1 MTPVLDAN
9 VLLRLADPQSPL
21 HAAAAGAVRAAAVA
35 YGRPAT
41 VPQGVYEFW
50 VVATRP
56 LAQNGLGLTVPE
68 CVARLDPLV
77 ARFPVLPDPPGLF
90 GVWRRLVELHD
101 CKGKPAHGARI
112 AAALSLHGLTHLV
125 TFSAADFARFPHLV
139 ILDPAATAAVP
150 PGP

>member
-1 MTPVLDAN
+1 MTPVLDAT

-21 HAAAAGAVRAAAVA
+21 HAAAAAAVRTAAVA

-41 VPQGVYEFW
+41 VPQAVYEFW

-56 LAQNGLGLTVPE
+56 LAQNGHGLTVPG
-68 CVARLDPLV
+68 CVARLDPLL

-90 GVWRRLVELHD
+90 GEWRRLVALHD
-101 CKGKPAHGARI
+101 CKGKPAHDARV

-125 TFSAADFARFPHLV
+125 TFNRADFARFPHVVV
-139 ILDPAATAAVP
+139 IDPAATAAR